1 MLSNTPVARIVFLL
15 ILCLGL
21 SSCASTR
28 KMLNFDT
35 ATLLSISASADVNP
49 NSNGRASPVVV
60 RVFALKDQR
69 QFKQQD
75 FLALYENAA
84 ERLGDDLANTIKL
97 KEFAPNEA
105 RKELITL
112 TDDIRY
118 VGIMVEYIRYEDANT
133 TIVLPIIPN
142 KTNKFRLDLNR
153 LGIELDD

>member
-1 MLSNTPVARIVFLL
+1 MLSNAPVARIVFLL

-35 ATLLSISASADVNP
+35 ATLLSINASADVNP

-75 FLALYENAA
+75 FLALYENAE
-84 ERLGDDLANTIKL
+84 ERLGDDLADVIKL

-118 VGIMVEYIRYEDANT
+118 IGIMVEYIRYEDAT
-133 TIVLPIIPN
+133 TTMVLPIIAN
-142 KTNKFRLDLNR
+142 KTNKFRLDLHR